1 MLKLPYS
8 FSLTKRTQLLIQSL
22 VLTSFTAFCLLGG
35 TVISG
40 AKVNAQNPA
49 VNATELTNYAKII
62 LAMEPD
68 RQKAF
73 DEIKKIIGNSEV
85 PKIVCNDSN
94 SFNGL
99 PGKAKEIAVNYCN
112 RSQKIVEENGLTIER
127 FNKITSEVQG
137 SEGLQKDIFEMLKKL
152 QNNNGSN

>member
-1 MLKLPYS
+1 MLKFPYS
-8 FSLTKRTQLLIQSL
+8 FSTLKRTQTLIQSL

-35 TVISG
+35 TVMSG
-40 AKVNAQNPA
+40 VKANAQNPT
-49 VNATELTNYAKII
+49 VSATELVNYAKII
-62 LAMEPD
+62 LAMEPA
-68 RQKAF
+68 RQQAF

-99 PGKAKEIAVNYCN
+99 PGKAKDIAVNYCN
-112 RSQKIVEENGLTIER
+112 RSQKIVEENALTIER

-137 SEGLQKDIFEMLKKL
+137 NEGLQKKIYDQLMIL
-152 QNNNGSN
+152 QAK

>member
-1 MLKLPYS
+1 MLKFPYS
-8 FSLTKRTQLLIQSL
+8 FSLTKRTQTLIQSL

-35 TVISG
+35 TVIPDTK
-40 AKVNAQNPA
+40 ANAQNPT
-49 VNATELTNYAKII
+49 VNATELTNYAKAI

-68 RQKAF
+68 RQQAF
-73 DEIKKIIGNSEV
+73 DEIKKIVGNSEV

-99 PGKAKEIAVNYCN
+99 PGKAKDIAVNYCN
-112 RSQKIVEENGLTIER
+112 RSQKIVEENDLTIER

-137 SEGLQKDIFEMLKKL
+137 NEGLQKMIYDQLLILQKK
-152 QNNNGSN
+152 